1 MSDDR
6 ANAGE
11 GADPATDID
20 QQNDGTTTE
29 DLAEHGT
36 GETRAGAGEGPD
48 AGAYDDA
55 VDEDERD

>member
-11 GADPATDID
+11 GADPARDID
-20 QQNDGTTTE
+20 QQNGGTTTE
-29 DLAEHGT
+29 DLAERGT
-36 GETRAGAGEGPD
+36 GQSRARTGPD
-48 AGAYDDA
+48 ASAADGG